1 MNEEVY
7 YTIKKLIYKVMED
20 TDSFEVIGKGDCVFE
35 YKRIGVKDNRNSF
48 EILED
53 DFNRL
58 WFKPVFNFIHEKI
71 LENETTQYIKS
82 LQEQRKSRCDRYRDY
97 LG

>member
-1 MNEEVY
+1 MVCFGIGINKMNEEVY

-58 WFKPVFNFIHEKI
+58 WFINLFLTLYTKRFWRMKPLNI
-71 LENETTQYIKS
+71 
-82 LQEQRKSRCDRYRDY
+82 
-97 LG
+97 